1 MLLEKVSY
9 ITTDQL
15 KGRLGPVK
23 SALHQMQEDPRL
35 RLTESKYDEYL
46 TILQYAFEQETGTAL
61 ENIVSL
67 DINLPEMTKGE
78 WYKCRRAGH
87 FYFVPTKYRN
97 KKETLLLQCSECL
110 KTK

>member
-1 MLLEKVSY
+1 
-9 ITTDQL
+9 
-15 KGRLGPVK
+15 
-23 SALHQMQEDPRL
+23 
-35 RLTESKYDEYL
+35 
-46 TILQYAFEQETGTAL
+46 
-61 ENIVSL
+61 
-67 DINLPEMTKGE
+67 MTKGE